1 MNRKQMLGVLLALIA
16 LGMAG
21 CQPEGPG
28 QEPEKAY
35 YPKEFWG
42 EWQGIG
48 RFDDGMDNI
57 RLTNP
62 VFNIKSNNIIVGPSF
77 NNERLRGFSYTLEK
91 VSKRV
96 VKLKFSASN
105 GKSSIF
111 YLFPLRTASAS
122 FTGNVVSL
130 KPDTSSSFAASR
142 AASGL
147 GGMQIIITNLNDAA
161 QTQTVTTDQNGAFTT
176 ADTIPDETYSI
187 NAGGQTVKVTSPA
200 DGGNVGT
207 VTVTDGLNFKAHASI
222 ANNTY
227 DIDRKHLYIGYRFTT
242 MLSVRNVG
250 TQTATAATYRVTLDN
265 GLELKSGS
273 LTGILGSIE
282 PDKTGYIFLD
292 LTCTSIEGESGFKK
306 IYIEI
311 TDPIARKTWTDSVSV
326 FFYRSMLKIAA
337 GVRGNVSVC
346 IITPRNETYSFS
358 IIHSYND
365 ELDLF
370 GGVSFPRMTGD
381 YIVAVIGGGIYKLYI
396 DENTDSGN
404 FKSEAANF
412 LDTGNYEPNDTED
425 TAVLI
430 TGDIMSYLHTGD
442 IDYYKFRVE

>member
-21 CQPEGPG
+21 CQPE
-28 QEPEKAY
+28 EPDAAPY
-35 YPKEFWG
+35 YPEEFWG

-48 RFDDGMDNI
+48 KLPYWTYSGSD
-57 RLTNP
+57 P
-62 VFNIKSNNIIVGPSF
+62 VVYITSNDIVIGKK
-77 NNERLRGFSYTLEK
+77 NYGQNFSYTLEK

-96 VKLKFSASN
+96 VKLKLLDEYSGYHTEST
-105 GKSSIF
+105 F

-147 GGMQIIITNLNDAA
+147 GGIQITITNLNDAA
-161 QTQTVTTDQNGAFTT
+161 QTYNVTTDQNGAFTT
-176 ADTIPDETYSI
+176 ADTIPDEQYII
-187 NAGGQTVKVTSPA
+187 NAGGHPVEVTSPA

-207 VTVTDGLNFKAHASI
+207 VTVTDGLNFKTSVSTANTDYGLRDHKDLYVGKPFNASL
-222 ANNTY
+222 
-227 DIDRKHLYIGYRFTT
+227 K
-242 MLSVRNVG
+242 VKNVG
-250 TQTATAATYRVTLDN
+250 TQTAKAATYKITLDN
-265 GLELKSGS
+265 GLALNSDS
-273 LTGILGSIE
+273 IDPLIGILGSIE

-292 LTCTSIEGESGFKK
+292 LTCTSIEGESSFKK

-311 TDPIARKTWTDSVSV
+311 TDPINKKTWTDSVSV
-326 FFYRSMLKIAA
+326 FFYASMLTLEARAQSEI
-337 GVRGNVSVC
+337 VIN
-346 IITPRNETYSFS
+346 IITPRNETYTF
-358 IIHSYND
+358 HNYT
-365 ELDLF
+365 F
-370 GGVSFPRMTGD
+370 GYGSRNFPRMTGD
-381 YIVAVIGGGIYKLYI
+381 YIIAVIPTWEQPIYKLYFNS
-396 DENTDSGN
+396 NTSTSESEFN
-404 FKSEAANF
+404 KEAANF